1 MVGWGDRCIRCW
13 HSFVYVSTRSCL
25 KVNCSGRGLCRRC
38 KGLRCIVSKIRIQAS
53 EMFRFW
59 TTDCWHYCTVGI
71 TVLCT
76 NVILLSRSRDSCV
89 QHTADPTSRA
99 LDNSNSLFHD
109 NANLGGGGGGGGG
122 MGRRPLDLTSSLRAK
137 PDLIETAEQRGGS
150 RDSNK

>member
-1 MVGWGDRCIRCW
+1 MYCVQFPYPG
-13 HSFVYVSTRSCL
+13 
-25 KVNCSGRGLCRRC
+25 
-38 KGLRCIVSKIRIQAS
+38 
-53 EMFRFW
+53 FRNVPLLNHRLLALLY
-59 TTDCWHYCTVGI
+59 CCTVGI